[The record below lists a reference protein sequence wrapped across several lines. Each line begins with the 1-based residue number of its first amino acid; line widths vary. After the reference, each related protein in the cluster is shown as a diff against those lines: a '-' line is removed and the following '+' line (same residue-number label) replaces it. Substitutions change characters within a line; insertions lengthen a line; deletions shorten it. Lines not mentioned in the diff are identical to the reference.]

1 MENKQ
6 SLEVVL
12 VSLLVR
18 IKELGISPKQFLDEM
33 DTNEEYSE
41 LVNSYVTE
49 DMNQEDIEEYRGV
62 VKQSLEISDSVL
74 KSFNL

>member
-41 LVNSYVTE
+41 LVNSYATE
-49 DMNQEDIEEYRGV
+49 DMSQEDIEEYRGV

>member
-49 DMNQEDIEEYRGV
+49 DMNQEDIEEYREV

>member
-6 SLEVVL
+6 NLEVVL

-49 DMNQEDIEEYRGV
+49 DMNQEDIEEYREV

>member
-1 MENKQ
+1 MENNQ

-33 DTNEEYSE
+33 DTNEEYSK

-49 DMNQEDIEEYRGV
+49 DMNQEDIEEYREV

>member
-49 DMNQEDIEEYRGV
+49 DMSQEDIEEYREV

>member
-41 LVNSYVTE
+41 LVNSYATE
-49 DMNQEDIEEYRGV
+49 DMSQEDIEEYREV
-62 VKQSLEISDSVL
+62 IKQSLEISDSVL